1 MNRGRSLILLFL
13 LPVLAIY
20 NGQCQSTPQTPH
32 QTFHIDLDTQQG
44 HASFWRYDDIGSATT
59 LHATVKISAVRKDP
73 KWLPVF
79 MITLRSQG
87 PSPVESVKIQ
97 FAAPKKSPPLM
108 ILVGRY
114 NASGD
119 PIEQQVVNKT
129 LDLDAGIDIDVDW
142 STQGSVTFKIG
153 DAGSYSFKVP
163 WKIETVEVSSSTG
176 EMIVDPLVMGDST
189 N

>member
-1 MNRGRSLILLFL
+1 M
-13 LPVLAIY
+13 
-20 NGQCQSTPQTPH
+20 QTS
-32 QTFHIDLDTQQG
+32 QETFHIDLDTQQG
-44 HASFWRYDDIGSATT
+44 HASSWRYDNISNATA
-59 LHATVKISAVRKDP
+59 LHATVKVSAVRKDP

-79 MITLRSQG
+79 MIALRSQSSD
-87 PSPVESVKIQ
+87 PTDSIKVE
-97 FAAPKKSPPLM
+97 FAAPQKTPPLM

-142 STQGSVTFKIG
+142 STPGSVTIKVG

-163 WKIETVEVSSSTG
+163 WKVDTVEISSSTG
-176 EMIVDPLVMGDST
+176 EMIVDPLILKISA